1 MPLKVSSNMTGALR
15 QGSTKSRTCVRFAGR
30 VVLDADLQDYLR
42 ESHDM
47 VSRGLTKKLRAE
59 LGLA

>member
-1 MPLKVSSNMTGALR
+1 
-15 QGSTKSRTCVRFAGR
+15 
-30 VVLDADLQDYLR
+30 VLDADLQGYLR

-47 VSRGLTKKLRAE
+47 FSCGLTKKLRAE